1 LNREANER
9 LEAAD
14 LEIYVKFAQ
23 RVEPDFE
30 ELGYSTMIQTG
41 DQSSAQDICGL
52 KIRAHEDKLRP
63 EMADVTTAIQQLK
76 AQSQALCSHLYD
88 RHVPVSAARILGKT
102 IEADGLAIMIS
113 LAALASIGGHVTTF
127 YLTGTGSVVAVVLG
141 VGITGLAAIAGYQAH
156 EKFLLHH
163 RVLEGILILAAF
175 GLCFW
180 GLFQMAQARGG
191 IMDRLT
197 RSSSSQAFVDD
208 GAEDANTIEPEQPS
222 DQSLEQKVRNFM
234 GSAMAKIMLAA
245 DLVLGILLSAFIRL
259 RTDEDFAAWR
269 HLKKASQRLRFLEMR
284 YNELVYSV
292 EMAKKHCMAGILR
305 ARHAQRKRVVPY
317 HQILP
322 LLLLLVLLFVSPAF
336 SQSVAHHEGI
346 LLDVSGSIGKGGI
359 NNDLF
364 REYLLGVKKL
374 LLTEPPD
381 SRVWVSVITTES
393 FGSVRSLV
401 KGWTPDAQGVFTD
414 NLNRARHQLAASF
427 EAKSAELSPAAAGTD
442 IFGGLWQQKAILE
455 SGATQSTS
463 SAATKSIWI
472 VSDMMNESANF
483 QMPALLPSGP
493 DRMLAIARSNG
504 LIVPLHG
511 YKVHV
516 IGASPAGLS
525 PQTWNS
531 LKTFWTLYFR
541 EAGAELVSYSAEC
554 NVDRE

>member
-1 LNREANER
+1 MK
-9 LEAAD
+9 
-14 LEIYVKFAQ
+14 VTQ

-52 KIRAHEDKLRP
+52 KIRAHEDRLKP
-63 EMADVTTAIQQLK
+63 EMTDVTTAIQQLK

-88 RHVPVSAARILGKT
+88 RHIPVSAAKMLGKT
-102 IEADGLAIMIS
+102 IEADGLFIMIL

-197 RSSSSQAFVDD
+197 RSASSQSFVDD
-208 GAEDANTIEPEQPS
+208 ASEDAGTTEPGQAP

-245 DLVLGILLSAFIRL
+245 DLVLGILLASFIRL

-269 HLKKASQRLRFLEMR
+269 HLKNASGRLRLLEMR

-292 EMAKKHCMAGILR
+292 EVAKKHCMAGILR

-317 HQILP
+317 HHVLP
-322 LLLLLVLLFVSPAF
+322 LLMLAVLLLTSPAF
-336 SQSVAHHEGI
+336 SQNITHHEGI
-346 LLDVSGSIGKGGI
+346 LLDVSGSIGKGGS
-359 NNDLF
+359 NGDLF
-364 REYLLGVKKL
+364 REYLFAVKKL
-374 LLTEPPD
+374 LLTEPPN

-393 FGSVRSLV
+393 FGSVRRLV

-427 EAKSAELSPAAAGTD
+427 EAKAAQLSPAAAGTD
-442 IFGGLWQQKAILE
+442 IFGGLWQLKAMLE
-455 SGATQSTS
+455 SGADQRTS
-463 SAATKSIWI
+463 VTKSIWI

-493 DRMLAIARSNG
+493 DRMLAMARSNG

-511 YKVHV
+511 YKIHV

-525 PQTWNS
+525 PQAWNS
-531 LKTFWTLYFR
+531 LKTFWTLYFQ
-541 EAGAELVSYSAEC
+541 EAGAELVTYSAEC

>member
-1 LNREANER
+1 MRS
-9 LEAAD
+9 
-14 LEIYVKFAQ
+14 AQ
-23 RVEPDFE
+23 TVEQDFE
-30 ELGYSTMIQTG
+30 ELGYTTMIQTG

-52 KIRAHEDKLRP
+52 KIRAYEDKLKP
-63 EMADVTTAIQQLK
+63 EMADVTTALQQLK

-88 RHVPVSAARILGKT
+88 RHTPVSAARMLGKT
-102 IEADGLAIMIS
+102 IEADGLAVMIL
-113 LAALASIGGHVTTF
+113 LAAVASIGGHVTTF
-127 YLTGTGSVVAVVLG
+127 YLTGTGSIVAVVLG
-141 VGITGLAAIAGYQAH
+141 VGITGLAAIAGHQAH

-175 GLCFW
+175 ALCFW
-180 GLFQMAQARGG
+180 GLYQMAEARGG

-197 RSSSSQAFVDD
+197 RSASSQSFVDD
-208 GAEDANTIEPEQPS
+208 GTEDAAAPESDQPV

-245 DLVLGILLSAFIRL
+245 DLVLGILLAAFVRL

-269 HLKKASQRLRFLEMR
+269 HLKKASRRLRLLEKR
-284 YNELVYSV
+284 YNELIYSV

-305 ARHAQRKRVVPY
+305 ARHSQRKKVVPY

-322 LLLLLVLLFVSPAF
+322 LLVLVVVLFGLPAF
-336 SQSVAHHEGI
+336 AQNIDHHEGV
-346 LLDVSGSIGKGGI
+346 LLDVSGSIGKGGS
-359 NNDLF
+359 NGDLF
-364 REYLLGVKKL
+364 REYLFAIKKL
-374 LLTEPPD
+374 LLTEPPS
-381 SRVWVSVITTES
+381 SRVWVSVITTDS

-414 NLNRARHQLAASF
+414 NLNRSRHQLAASF
-427 EAKSAELSPAAAGTD
+427 EAKAAQLSPAAAGTD
-442 IFGGLWQQKAILE
+442 IFGGLWQLKALLE
-455 SGATQSTS
+455 SGAAQSTS
-463 SAATKSIWI
+463 VTKSIWI

-493 DRMLAIARSNG
+493 DRMLAMARSNG

-525 PQTWNS
+525 PQAWNS
-531 LKTFWTLYFR
+531 LKAFWTIYFR
-541 EAGAELVSYSAEC
+541 EAGADLVTYSAEC